1 MGSLKVDKLNFFWNA
16 TFQSGNLCQNNDKE
30 SIFIQKLDAFQ
41 MGFLS
46 SLESTLIWGFNWLRN
61 FALMIS
67 MENREK
73 FLALGFSYAILV
85 CNSLKVGR
93 ASVPSFSKAWPF
105 WHLAKEA
112 TLNAIWYDGISCVL
126 YWLFLLYWK
135 MKACRGDFFPG
146 QLWKLRRTSFKKN
159 FKLICKLKQIPVTC
173 YAKKCP
179 TERLCSRER
188 KTQLQIS
195 GSRLYIL

>member
-1 MGSLKVDKLNFFWNA
+1 MN
-16 TFQSGNLCQNNDKE
+16 
-30 SIFIQKLDAFQ
+30 
-41 MGFLS
+41 
-46 SLESTLIWGFNWLRN
+46 
-61 FALMIS
+61 S

-73 FLALGFSYAILV
+73 ISGFRFLLRDFSMQQ
-85 CNSLKVGR
+85 LKSRER

-126 YWLFLLYWK
+126 YWLFLLSTGKWST
-135 MKACRGDFFPG
+135 RGRFFPA
-146 QLWKLRRTSFKKN
+146 QWKLRRTSFKKLLN
-159 FKLICKLKQIPVTC
+159 QFAKKKQILVTC

-179 TERLCSRER
+179 TERLCSGKE
-188 KTQLQIS
+188 TQLQIS

>member
-93 ASVPSFSKAWPF
+93 
-105 WHLAKEA
+105 
-112 TLNAIWYDGISCVL
+112 
-126 YWLFLLYWK
+126 
-135 MKACRGDFFPG
+135 
-146 QLWKLRRTSFKKN
+146 
-159 FKLICKLKQIPVTC
+159 
-173 YAKKCP
+173 
-179 TERLCSRER
+179 ERLCQVSLKHGHFDTLPKE
-188 KTQLQIS
+188 LLWM
-195 GSRLYIL
+195 LYDMMEFLVFFTDFFSSTGKWKHVGEIFFLDNYENYVVRHLKKILN

>member
-1 MGSLKVDKLNFFWNA
+1 MQKTTILATKPEWEMGSLKVDKLNFFWNA

-46 SLESTLIWGFNWLRN
+46 SLESTLIWGFNVNMLWWIQWR
-61 FALMIS
+61 I
-67 MENREK
+67 EKK

-126 YWLFLLYWK
+126 YWLFLLSTGKWK
-135 MKACRGDFFPG
+135 HEREIFSCAMKI
-146 QLWKLRRTSFKKN
+146 TSYV
-159 FKLICKLKQIPVTC
+159 I
-173 YAKKCP
+173 
-179 TERLCSRER
+179 
-188 KTQLQIS
+188 
-195 GSRLYIL
+195 